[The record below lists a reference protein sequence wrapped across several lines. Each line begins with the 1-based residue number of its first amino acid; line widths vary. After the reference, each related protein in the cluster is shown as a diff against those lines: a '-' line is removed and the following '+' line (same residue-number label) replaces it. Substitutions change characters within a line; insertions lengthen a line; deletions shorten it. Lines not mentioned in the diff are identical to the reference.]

1 MSLRRIYTTS
11 KENAYADRPEDD
23 GWCLIRG
30 NPTIDVSVIFFYFGG
45 ICVHQSLIHSLL
57 RAHTFLQRRSQLQQK
72 QAETTDIMNQYR
84 ATDNDYNQKK
94 DILTKILKDAER
106 ERLDVPVTLEEVK
119 DALDEAENLVNFV
132 TIEKLQ
138 EQLEDA
144 GEETLM
150 IRCGSRPTAQ
160 ERRGSR
166 IG

>member
-1 MSLRRIYTTS
+1 
-11 KENAYADRPEDD
+11 
-23 GWCLIRG
+23 
-30 NPTIDVSVIFFYFGG
+30 
-45 ICVHQSLIHSLL
+45 
-57 RAHTFLQRRSQLQQK
+57 
-72 QAETTDIMNQYR
+72 MNQYR

-144 GEETLM
+144 GDETLM
-150 IRCGSRPTAQ
+150 LRCGSRPTAQ

>member
-1 MSLRRIYTTS
+1 
-11 KENAYADRPEDD
+11 
-23 GWCLIRG
+23 
-30 NPTIDVSVIFFYFGG
+30 
-45 ICVHQSLIHSLL
+45 
-57 RAHTFLQRRSQLQQK
+57 
-72 QAETTDIMNQYR
+72 MNQYR

-106 ERLDVPVTLEEVK
+106 ERLDQDDVPVTLEEVK

-150 IRCGSRPTAQ
+150 IRCDSRPTAQ